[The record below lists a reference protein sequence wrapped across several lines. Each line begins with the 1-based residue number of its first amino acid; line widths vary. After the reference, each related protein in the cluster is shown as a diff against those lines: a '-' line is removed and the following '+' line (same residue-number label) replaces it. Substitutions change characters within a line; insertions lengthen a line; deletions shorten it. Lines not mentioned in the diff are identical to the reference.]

1 MNYQNLFKIA
11 IRAIAANKMRSF
23 LTALGIIIGI
33 AAVITMLAIGQGS
46 KASIKANIAEMGSNM
61 IMISPGADMR
71 GGVRQDASAMETLKQ
86 VDYQT
91 IKDECNYISAISPT
105 VNSSG
110 QWINGNNN
118 TQSSIYGVN
127 QDYLSIRQLKVA
139 DGEMFTD
146 NDIKA
151 AAKVCILGQTVV
163 DYLFPDGSDPV
174 GKVVRFNSIPFRVVG
189 VLKKKGYNSM
199 GMDQD
204 DLVLAPYTTVMK
216 RILAQTYL
224 GGIVCSAIT
233 EEASQPAQDQITEI
247 LRRNHKLKD
256 ATDTTEADEDDF
268 NIRSQEEISS
278 MMNSTMSTITILLG
292 SVAGISLLVGGIGIM
307 NIMYVSVTER
317 TREIGLRMSVG
328 ARGVD
333 ILNQFLI
340 EAILLSVTGGDRCAV
355 GSQSVGRTATVP
367 ARSHADRA
375 LEHHHE
381 LCCLY
386 LHRCLLRLVSCQ
398 ESCPPRPYR
407 SHQIRIKI
415 SRYSAQ

>member
-23 LTALGIIIGI
+23 PTALGIIIGI

-71 GGVRQDASAMETLKQ
+71 GGVRQDASSMETLKQ
-86 VDYQT
+86 ADYQS

-110 QWINGNNN
+110 QWIYGNNN

-146 NDIKA
+146 TDIKA
-151 AAKVCILGQTVV
+151 ASKVCILGQTVV
-163 DYLFPDGSDPV
+163 DYLFPDGSDPI
-174 GKVVRFNSIPFRVVG
+174 GKVVRFNSIPFRVIG

-216 RILAQTYL
+216 RIMAQTYL

-292 SVAGISLLVGGIGIM
+292 FVAGISLLVGGIGIM

-328 ARGVD
+328 ARGID

-340 EAILLSVTGGDRCAV
+340 EAILLSVTGGIIGVILRVSLSLSLNYFFHIATQIEPWSIIMSFAV
-355 GSQSVGRTATVP
+355 CTFTGVFFGWYP
-367 ARSHADRA
+367 AKKAA
-375 LEHHHE
+375 
-381 LCCLY
+381 
-386 LHRCLLRLVSCQ
+386 RLAPI
-398 ESCPPRPYR
+398 EA
-407 SHQIRIKI
+407 IR
-415 SRYSAQ
+415 YE

>member
-23 LTALGIIIGI
+23 PTALGIIIGI

-71 GGVRQDASAMETLKQ
+71 GGVRQDASSMETLKQ
-86 VDYQT
+86 ADYQS

-110 QWINGNNN
+110 QWIYGNNN

-146 NDIKA
+146 TDIKA
-151 AAKVCILGQTVV
+151 ASKVCILGQTVV
-163 DYLFPDGSDPV
+163 DYLFPDGSDPI
-174 GKVVRFNSIPFRVVG
+174 GKVVRFNSIPFRVIG

-216 RILAQTYL
+216 RIMAQTYL

-292 SVAGISLLVGGIGIM
+292 FVAGISLLVGGIGIM

-328 ARGVD
+328 ARGID

-340 EAILLSVTGGDRCAV
+340 EAILLSVTGGIIGVILRVSLSLSLNYFFHIATQIEPWSIIMSFAV
-355 GSQSVGRTATVP
+355 CTFTGVFFGWYP
-367 ARSHADRA
+367 AKKAA
-375 LEHHHE
+375 
-381 LCCLY
+381 
-386 LHRCLLRLVSCQ
+386 RLDPI
-398 ESCPPRPYR
+398 EA
-407 SHQIRIKI
+407 IR
-415 SRYSAQ
+415 YE

>member
-11 IRAIAANKMRSF
+11 IRAIAANKIRSF

-46 KASIKANIAEMGSNM
+46 KASIKTSIAEMGSNM

-71 GGVRQDASAMETLKQ
+71 GGVRQDASSMETLKQ
-86 VDYQT
+86 ADYQS
-91 IKDECNYISAISPT
+91 IKDECNYISTISPT

-110 QWINGNNN
+110 QWIYGNNN

-146 NDIKA
+146 TDIKSA
-151 AAKVCILGQTVV
+151 SKVCILGQTVV
-163 DYLFPDGSDPV
+163 DYLFPNGSDPI
-174 GKVVRFNSIPFRVVG
+174 GKVVRFNSIPFRVIG

-204 DLVLAPYTTVMK
+204 DLVLAPYTTVIK
-216 RILAQTYL
+216 RIMAQTYL

-233 EEASQPAQDQITEI
+233 EEASQPAKDQITEI

-328 ARGVD
+328 ARGID

-340 EAILLSVTGGDRCAV
+340 EAILLSVTGGIIGVILGVSLSLSLNYFFHIATQIEPWSIIMSFAV
-355 GSQSVGRTATVP
+355 CTFTGVFFGWYP
-367 ARSHADRA
+367 AKKAA
-375 LEHHHE
+375 
-381 LCCLY
+381 
-386 LHRCLLRLVSCQ
+386 RLDPI
-398 ESCPPRPYR
+398 EA
-407 SHQIRIKI
+407 IR
-415 SRYSAQ
+415 YE

>member
-1 MNYQNLFKIA
+1 MNYQNLLKIA
-11 IRAIAANKMRSF
+11 LRAIAANKMRSF

-46 KASIKANIAEMGSNM
+46 KASIKAHIAEMGSNM

-71 GGVRQDASAMETLKQ
+71 GGVRQDASSMETLKQ
-86 VDYQT
+86 ADYQS
-91 IKDECNYISAISPT
+91 IKEDCNYISAISPT

-110 QWINGNNN
+110 QWIYGNNN

-146 NDIKA
+146 TDIKA

-163 DYLFPDGSDPV
+163 DYLFPDGSDPI

-189 VLKKKGYNSM
+189 VLQKKGYNSM

-233 EEASQPAQDQITEI
+233 EEASQPAQDQISEI

-256 ATDTTEADEDDF
+256 ATETTEADEDDF

-328 ARGVD
+328 ARGID

-340 EAILLSVTGGDRCAV
+340 EAILLSVTGGIIGVILGVSLSLSLNAFLHIATQIEPWSIIMSFAV
-355 GSQSVGRTATVP
+355 CTFTGVFFGWYP
-367 ARSHADRA
+367 AKKAAQLDPIEA
-375 LEHHHE
+375 
-381 LCCLY
+381 
-386 LHRCLLRLVSCQ
+386 
-398 ESCPPRPYR
+398 
-407 SHQIRIKI
+407 IR
-415 SRYSAQ
+415 YE

>member
-11 IRAIAANKMRSF
+11 LRAIAANKMRSF

-71 GGVRQDASAMETLKQ
+71 GGVRQDASSMETLKQ
-86 VDYQT
+86 ADYQS
-91 IKDECNYISAISPT
+91 IKEDCNYISAISPT

-110 QWINGNNN
+110 QWIYGNNN

-146 NDIKA
+146 TDIKA

-163 DYLFPDGSDPV
+163 DYLFPDGSDPI
-174 GKVVRFNSIPFRVVG
+174 GKVVRFNSIPFRVIG
-189 VLKKKGYNSM
+189 VLQKKGYNSM

-233 EEASQPAQDQITEI
+233 EEASQPAQDQISEI
-247 LRRNHKLKD
+247 LRHNHKLKD
-256 ATDTTEADEDDF
+256 ATETTEADEDDF

-328 ARGVD
+328 ARGID

-340 EAILLSVTGGDRCAV
+340 EAILLSVTGGIIGVILGVSLSLSLNAFLHIATQIEPWSIIMSFAV
-355 GSQSVGRTATVP
+355 CTFTGVFFGWYP
-367 ARSHADRA
+367 AKKAA
-375 LEHHHE
+375 
-381 LCCLY
+381 
-386 LHRCLLRLVSCQ
+386 RLDPI
-398 ESCPPRPYR
+398 EA
-407 SHQIRIKI
+407 IR
-415 SRYSAQ
+415 YE

>member
-1 MNYQNLFKIA
+1 MNYQNLLKIA
-11 IRAIAANKMRSF
+11 LRAIAANKMRSF

-71 GGVRQDASAMETLKQ
+71 GGVRQDASSMETLKQ
-86 VDYQT
+86 ADYQS
-91 IKDECNYISAISPT
+91 IKEDCNYISAISPT

-110 QWINGNNN
+110 QWIYGNNN

-146 NDIKA
+146 TDIKA

-163 DYLFPDGSDPV
+163 DYLFPDGSDPI

-189 VLKKKGYNSM
+189 VLQKKGYNSM

-233 EEASQPAQDQITEI
+233 EEASQPAQDQISEI

-256 ATDTTEADEDDF
+256 ATETTEADEDDF

-328 ARGVD
+328 ARGID

-340 EAILLSVTGGDRCAV
+340 EAILLSVTGGIIGVILGVSLSLSLNAFLHIATRIEPWSIIMSFAV
-355 GSQSVGRTATVP
+355 CTFTGVFFGWYP
-367 ARSHADRA
+367 AKKAA
-375 LEHHHE
+375 
-381 LCCLY
+381 
-386 LHRCLLRLVSCQ
+386 RLDPI
-398 ESCPPRPYR
+398 EA
-407 SHQIRIKI
+407 IR
-415 SRYSAQ
+415 YE

>member
-86 VDYQT
+86 ADYQT

-204 DLVLAPYTTVMK
+204 DLVLAPYTTLMK

-328 ARGVD
+328 ARGID

-340 EAILLSVTGGDRCAV
+340 EAILLSVTGGIIGVILGVTLSLCLNTFLHIATQIEPWSIIMSFAV
-355 GSQSVGRTATVP
+355 CTLTGVFFGWYP
-367 ARSHADRA
+367 AKKAA
-375 LEHHHE
+375 
-381 LCCLY
+381 
-386 LHRCLLRLVSCQ
+386 RLDPI
-398 ESCPPRPYR
+398 EA
-407 SHQIRIKI
+407 IR
-415 SRYSAQ
+415 YE

>member
-11 IRAIAANKMRSF
+11 LRAIAANKMRSF

-46 KASIKANIAEMGSNM
+46 KVSIKANIAEMGSNM

-71 GGVRQDASAMETLKQ
+71 GGVRQDASSMETLKQ
-86 VDYQT
+86 ADYQS
-91 IKDECNYISAISPT
+91 IKEDCNYISAISPT

-110 QWINGNNN
+110 QWIYGNNN

-146 NDIKA
+146 TDIKA

-163 DYLFPDGSDPV
+163 DYLFPDGSDPI

-189 VLKKKGYNSM
+189 VLQKKGYNSM

-233 EEASQPAQDQITEI
+233 EEASQPAQDQISEI

-256 ATDTTEADEDDF
+256 ATETTEADEDDF

-328 ARGVD
+328 ARGID

-340 EAILLSVTGGDRCAV
+340 EAILLSVTGGIIGVILGVSLSLSLNAFLHIATQIEPWSIIMSFAV
-355 GSQSVGRTATVP
+355 CTFTGVFFGWYP
-367 ARSHADRA
+367 AKKAA
-375 LEHHHE
+375 
-381 LCCLY
+381 
-386 LHRCLLRLVSCQ
+386 RLDPI
-398 ESCPPRPYR
+398 EA
-407 SHQIRIKI
+407 IR
-415 SRYSAQ
+415 YE